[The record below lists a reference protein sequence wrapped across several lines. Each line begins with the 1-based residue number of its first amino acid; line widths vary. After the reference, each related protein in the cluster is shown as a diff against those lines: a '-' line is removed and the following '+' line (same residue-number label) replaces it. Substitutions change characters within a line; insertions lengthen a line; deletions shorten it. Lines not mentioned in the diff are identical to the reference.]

1 MRSYVRSILTDFYD
15 VVEAA
20 DGREGLDILLSR
32 NIDFVISDLMMLG
45 HGRHR
50 VFQEGKGEFRDF
62 PHPLPDADCEDLF
75 RVSPR
80 RLSLGSGRISP
91 KPFDEEILLA
101 RIKNILENKRRYQRQ
116 FTADLKTDALNVP
129 EESVDKKFVDKLL
142 ESLAN
147 NYKNS
152 YFDVGDLAESL
163 GVSLSLLG
171 RKVQSLV
178 GETPTQF
185 IRTYRLKIA
194 RELLLK
200 NRTSHAMN
208 ISEIAFEVG
217 FNDSKYFTRCFTRHF
232 GLPPSSLLKDK
243 PD

>member
-1 MRSYVRSILTDFYD
+1 MRSILTDFYD

-32 NIDFVISDLMMLG
+32 NIDFVISDLMMPVMDG
-45 HGRHR
+45 IEFSKR
-50 VFQEGKGEFRDF
+50 VKENFEISHIPFLMLTAKTSSESRLEGYR
-62 PHPLPDADCEDLF
+62 
-75 RVSPR
+75 
-80 RLSLGSGRISP
+80 SGVDEYLQ

-163 GVSLSLLG
+163 GVSRSLLG

>member
-1 MRSYVRSILTDFYD
+1 M
-15 VVEAA
+15 
-20 DGREGLDILLSR
+20 
-32 NIDFVISDLMMLG
+32 
-45 HGRHR
+45 
-50 VFQEGKGEFRDF
+50 
-62 PHPLPDADCEDLF
+62 
-75 RVSPR
+75 
-80 RLSLGSGRISP
+80 
-91 KPFDEEILLA
+91 
-101 RIKNILENKRRYQRQ
+101 
-116 FTADLKTDALNVP
+116 
-129 EESVDKKFVDKLL
+129 
-142 ESLAN
+142 
-147 NYKNS
+147 
-152 YFDVGDLAESL
+152 GDLAESL
-163 GVSLSLLG
+163 GVSRSLLG